1 MVDTCV
7 VKDCH
12 NSIRDIINW
21 KNLFCEEHGCLRKSD
36 LCSFNPPFR
45 LFPFPTILKC
55 SIKRNIWIKLINRK
69 TKEGKY
75 CEPSKN
81 SCVCSNHF
89 VDQEPSIEFPNPT
102 LNLGYNATEKSEML
116 LSTGEKRIIN
126 YQNEPNNSKE
136 VKCFADLSA
145 SKSFELVINVRNS
158 VTFEKSNSN
167 FEKIKFFL
175 SIKDLLF
182 SLLVFII
189 YSLTKH
195 LLEFKEQL
203 TCAKPLYKKLLTEKN
218 IKFYTK
224 LENLGMFHKLH
235 EKISS
240 KRHYR
245 QRDKSKERRNF
256 QSTPEKMG
264 PPRKLVSQDE
274 MLLCLMKLRLGLLTT
289 DLSDRFG
296 ISEGLCS
303 SIFKSWLKALAEYLK
318 CFLYAPNLGTII
330 ATTPERFHQ
339 FKNLFAIIDCSEIF
353 IETPKDLELQ
363 SATRSE
369 YKHHNTLKFLIGVAP
384 NSSIIFVSK
393 AFTGRI
399 KCVARKNYFLTPPGR
414 RGTSQMIAS
423 DVSKTSAIAK
433 VRILVE
439 QVIRSQKILAFT
451 HPIPHT
457 LFLSLLGIF
466 E

>member
-1 MVDTCV
+1 M
-7 VKDCH
+7 
-12 NSIRDIINW
+12 
-21 KNLFCEEHGCLRKSD
+21 L
-36 LCSFNPPFR
+36 

-145 SKSFELVINVRNS
+145 SKR
-158 VTFEKSNSN
+158 
-167 FEKIKFFL
+167 
-175 SIKDLLF
+175 
-182 SLLVFII
+182 
-189 YSLTKH
+189 
-195 LLEFKEQL
+195 
-203 TCAKPLYKKLLTEKN
+203 
-218 IKFYTK
+218 
-224 LENLGMFHKLH
+224 MFHKLH